1 MQYTELGKTKENV
14 SILGFGAMRLP
25 TKGSNDNIDE
35 NTAKVKFLAMEL
47 IMELTLLIQLI
58 LITVPESTVTETAK
72 FS

>member
-14 SILGFGAMRLP
+14 SILGFGAMRLQL
-25 TKGSNDNIDE
+25 
-35 NTAKVKFLAMEL
+35 VKFLAMEL

>member
-35 NTAKVKFLAMEL
+35 NTAK
-47 IMELTLLIQLI
+47 
-58 LITVPESTVTETAK
+58 
-72 FS
+72 

>member
-1 MQYTELGKTKENV
+1 MTISMKIQL
-14 SILGFGAMRLP
+14 
-25 TKGSNDNIDE
+25 
-35 NTAKVKFLAMEL
+35 VKFLAMEL